1 MWPARALAHA
11 HVTEGIVEGR
21 IQTLHP
27 LLQALTAGVR
37 SETFDQV
44 VRRRFPTFI
53 QIVPPT
59 RDSLLPEVAKKSFEG
74 SEVAVVG
81 PPRPNAPSKFALD
94 FGQHAIERLAL
105 FDNECSAF
113 IACTGKLLLRIVEA
127 FPRLVQVRLIAWKKR
142 RLTIEFLNF
151 PKLAG
156 VQATL
161 RQRALHGDTKSV
173 LIPLQGDHDSSR
185 VIEPPVQLLLDEPDL
200 LIEPLPAAFEIGLAG
215 SPALQDWRAR
225 RPRFRSRDIQRPHSR
240 RDAPDIV
247 PNGFGASP
255 CFRPALPFSTGL
267 MECLDTGLRECFQC
281 VLRVSGPRVRLLRL
295 RKAVV
300 KVGEPPRH
308 VVEPTVQ
315 IPQRG
320 VALFY
325 PPRFRWNQPGKNVL
339 DSRLLDGE
347 SLQLVLGE
355 ELRRPSFVRRRCGV
369 AAGTIDIDDRRTG
382 AEDVATSDL
391 HLLPDR
397 FVVRQRGI
405 DVDPKARPG
414 MCSSRSCCPR

>member
-1 MWPARALAHA
+1 M
-11 HVTEGIVEGR
+11 
-21 IQTLHP
+21 
-27 LLQALTAGVR
+27 
-37 SETFDQV
+37 
-44 VRRRFPTFI
+44 
-53 QIVPPT
+53 
-59 RDSLLPEVAKKSFEG
+59 
-74 SEVAVVG
+74 
-81 PPRPNAPSKFALD
+81 
-94 FGQHAIERLAL
+94 
-105 FDNECSAF
+105 
-113 IACTGKLLLRIVEA
+113 EA

-142 RLTIEFLNF
+142 RLTIELLNF
-151 PKLAG
+151 PKLSS
-156 VQATL
+156 VQATF
-161 RQRALHGDTKSV
+161 RQRALHVNTKSV
-173 LIPLQGDHDSSR
+173 LILLQGGHDSSR
-185 VIEPPVQLLLDEPDL
+185 VIQPLVQLLLDEPNL
-200 LIEPLPAAFEIGLAG
+200 LIQPCPSAFEIGLAR
-215 SPALQDWRAR
+215 SHALQGWRAHH
-225 RPRFRSRDIQRPHSR
+225 PRFRSLDIQRPHSR

-267 MECLDTGLRECFQC
+267 MECLDTSLRECFQC
-281 VLRVSGPRVRLLRL
+281 VLRVSRPRVRLLRL

-300 KVGEPPRH
+300 EVGEPLRH

-315 IPQRG
+315 ISQLG

-325 PPRFRWNQPGKNVL
+325 PPGFRWNQPGKNIL
-339 DSRLLDGE
+339 DSRLLDGK

-405 DVDPKARPG
+405 DVDPKAVQKRALPG
-414 MCSSRSCCPR
+414 HAAPDDAGHVGAEPNLGAGAPLHAEERGGPVNVHLFEPGTLVQGDVGGVPDRLHLSVAAALETDAHS